1 MPGIRKYLEFRPKFS
16 GARLRRKSERTVRFH
31 RSRLLKNQTTR
42 FHFFRSPKARHLD
55 QGNSRRKS
63 TFGPGRRAHSA
74 RWAAAP
80 PGQRCVR
87 GRRASG
93 AVASVR
99 CACGAWTTSKR
110 AARDH
115 KRARARPAPA
125 RQALAVARASCERR
139 ASAQRRGADVK
150 SDQARRAGS
159 RRAGARRR
167 KRERSRRLLTRAPR
181 VHRTEERDAHAHAC
195 VHAHDSAD
203 DAASTR
209 QQAWPLFAPAALV
222 RRHPRSR
229 RSNASAIPG
238 TRHAKSQNGPAGHPC
253 TRTRVWRA
261 ARSIARDH
269 ATPCALLC
277 ACCAPSPATPGCIGQ
292 KKGKETGA
300 ERERG
305 SEGERERGREGE
317 RERGREGERAR
328 LTPSCIGQ
336 IKRKQSEERE
346 REKRGE
352 V

>member
-1 MPGIRKYLEFRPKFS
+1 M
-16 GARLRRKSERTVRFH
+16 
-31 RSRLLKNQTTR
+31 
-42 FHFFRSPKARHLD
+42 
-55 QGNSRRKS
+55 
-63 TFGPGRRAHSA
+63 
-74 RWAAAP
+74 
-80 PGQRCVR
+80 
-87 GRRASG
+87 
-93 AVASVR
+93 R

-150 SDQARRAGS
+150 SDQARSAGS

-305 SEGERERGREGE
+305 SEGERERWREGE

-336 IKRKQSEERE
+336 RKGQEREERE
-346 REKRGE
+346 GGRE
-352 V
+352 

>member
-1 MPGIRKYLEFRPKFS
+1 M
-16 GARLRRKSERTVRFH
+16 
-31 RSRLLKNQTTR
+31 
-42 FHFFRSPKARHLD
+42 
-55 QGNSRRKS
+55 
-63 TFGPGRRAHSA
+63 
-74 RWAAAP
+74 
-80 PGQRCVR
+80 
-87 GRRASG
+87 
-93 AVASVR
+93 
-99 CACGAWTTSKR
+99 
-110 AARDH
+110 
-115 KRARARPAPA
+115 
-125 RQALAVARASCERR
+125 
-139 ASAQRRGADVK
+139 K

-269 ATPCALLC
+269 ATPCALLFPPLRLLR
-277 ACCAPSPATPGCIGQ
+277 AVSRNSRLHRTEE
-292 KKGKETGA
+292 GKRERRGREA
-300 ERERG
+300 ERKRG
-305 SEGERERGREGE
+305 SEGERERGKEGE
-317 RERGREGERAR
+317 RIERQRRREETGERAR

-336 IKRKQSEERE
+336 IRE
-346 REKRGE
+346 NKVKRGRQSGGG

>member
-1 MPGIRKYLEFRPKFS
+1 M
-16 GARLRRKSERTVRFH
+16 
-31 RSRLLKNQTTR
+31 
-42 FHFFRSPKARHLD
+42 
-55 QGNSRRKS
+55 
-63 TFGPGRRAHSA
+63 
-74 RWAAAP
+74 
-80 PGQRCVR
+80 
-87 GRRASG
+87 
-93 AVASVR
+93 R
-99 CACGAWTTSKR
+99 CACAAWTTSKR

-238 TRHAKSQNGPAGHPC
+238 TRHAKSQNGPAGHPS

-269 ATPCALLC
+269 STTARPLVSA
-277 ACCAPSPATPGCIGQ
+277 AAPAARRLPQLPA
-292 KKGKETGA
+292 A
-300 ERERG
+300 SDRRREKRG

-317 RERGREGERAR
+317 RERGREERGERAR

-336 IKRKQSEERE
+336 RKGNGETERRRDGERE
-346 REKRGE
+346 RERARARPR
-352 V
+352 

>member
-1 MPGIRKYLEFRPKFS
+1 MRARAAGFRR
-16 GARLRRKSERTVRFH
+16 GGVCAV
-31 RSRLLKNQTTR
+31 
-42 FHFFRSPKARHLD
+42 
-55 QGNSRRKS
+55 
-63 TFGPGRRAHSA
+63 
-74 RWAAAP
+74 
-80 PGQRCVR
+80 CVR
-87 GRRASG
+87 GVDDKQARRARSQ
-93 AVASVR
+93 
-99 CACGAWTTSKR
+99 
-110 AARDH
+110 AR
-115 KRARARPAPA
+115 KGGPAPA

-150 SDQARRAGS
+150 SDQARSAGS

-269 ATPCALLC
+269 ATPCALLFPPLRLLR
-277 ACCAPSPATPGCIGQ
+277 AVSRNSRLHRT
-292 KKGKETGA
+292 KEGK
-300 ERERG
+300 REGVRG
-305 SEGERERGREGE
+305 RGREGE
-317 RERGREGERAR
+317 REKGREGER
-328 LTPSCIGQ
+328 
-336 IKRKQSEERE
+336 RE
-346 REKRGE
+346 GRGRG
-352 V
+352 

>member
-1 MPGIRKYLEFRPKFS
+1 M
-16 GARLRRKSERTVRFH
+16 
-31 RSRLLKNQTTR
+31 
-42 FHFFRSPKARHLD
+42 
-55 QGNSRRKS
+55 
-63 TFGPGRRAHSA
+63 
-74 RWAAAP
+74 
-80 PGQRCVR
+80 R

-99 CACGAWTTSKR
+99 CACAAWTTSKR

-292 KKGKETGA
+292 KKGKE
-300 ERERG
+300 R
-305 SEGERERGREGE
+305 
-317 RERGREGERAR
+317 
-328 LTPSCIGQ
+328 Q
-336 IKRKQSEERE
+336 
-346 REKRGE
+346 
-352 V
+352 

>member
-1 MPGIRKYLEFRPKFS
+1 
-16 GARLRRKSERTVRFH
+16 
-31 RSRLLKNQTTR
+31 
-42 FHFFRSPKARHLD
+42 
-55 QGNSRRKS
+55 
-63 TFGPGRRAHSA
+63 
-74 RWAAAP
+74 
-80 PGQRCVR
+80 
-87 GRRASG
+87 
-93 AVASVR
+93 VR
-99 CACGAWTTSKR
+99 CACAAWTTSKR

-238 TRHAKSQNGPAGHPC
+238 TRHAKSQNGPAGHLC

-269 ATPCALLC
+269 STTARPLVSA
-277 ACCAPSPATPGCIGQ
+277 AAPAARRLPQLPA
-292 KKGKETGA
+292 A
-300 ERERG
+300 SDRRREKRQEQRG
-305 SEGERERGREGE
+305 REGVRGRGREGE
-317 RERGREGERAR
+317 RERGREGER
-328 LTPSCIGQ
+328 
-336 IKRKQSEERE
+336 KRGREEERKKGRKRGKRRKREGERNREKERDTRERE
-346 REKRGE
+346 RG
-352 V
+352 

>member
-1 MPGIRKYLEFRPKFS
+1 M
-16 GARLRRKSERTVRFH
+16 
-31 RSRLLKNQTTR
+31 
-42 FHFFRSPKARHLD
+42 
-55 QGNSRRKS
+55 
-63 TFGPGRRAHSA
+63 
-74 RWAAAP
+74 
-80 PGQRCVR
+80 
-87 GRRASG
+87 
-93 AVASVR
+93 R
-99 CACGAWTTSKR
+99 CACAAWTTSKR

-269 ATPCALLC
+269 ATPCALLFPPLRLLR
-277 ACCAPSPATPGCIGQ
+277 AVSRNSRLHRTEE
-292 KKGKETGA
+292 GKSLG
-300 ERERG
+300 ERG
-305 SEGERERGREGE
+305 ELGRERGREGADKT
-317 RERGREGERAR
+317 RQTDRHRTDRHSTNYLA
-328 LTPSCIGQ
+328 SD
-336 IKRKQSEERE
+336 
-346 REKRGE
+346 
-352 V
+352 